1 MFVEFILSVVGYNFK
16 LKKKTANYYCFLTL
30 LPTSRDWQ
38 KKKVAVFFSIY
49 NVCFRFSHRLQ
60 IVWRQWFYFSRKC
73 QEYKW
78 CNQLPL
84 HASIVNYSFCYS
96 KVLLRYTFYILYDKH
111 TINIEEKGF
120 IDCIVLIFRINI
132 ILFACFSVSIRYI
145 LIAFLT

>member
-1 MFVEFILSVVGYNFK
+1 MLNLYFPWLGIILNWKRKRLITTVFWHFYQR
-16 LKKKTANYYCFLTL
+16 LETDRKKSC
-30 LPTSRDWQ
+30 R
-38 KKKVAVFFSIY
+38 FFSIY

-73 QEYKW
+73 QVYKW

-111 TINIEEKGF
+111 TINIEEIGF